1 MADNALRNHVIQ
13 LVQVN
18 DKDQCELLCYLE
30 QMCLSFNFG
39 SGNCELS
46 NSDHYQHPAD
56 LVSRIGFSYHPT
68 AVSVLTCIHKCLT
81 WCKSN
86 FTNSLIKLAG

>member
-39 SGNCELS
+39 SGDCELS
-46 NSDHYQHPAD
+46 NSDHYQHPED
-56 LVSRIGFSYHPT
+56 LVYRIGFSYHPT
-68 AVSVLTCIHKCLT
+68 AVSVLTCIHT
-81 WCKSN
+81 SV
-86 FTNSLIKLAG
+86 